1 MLTLAPDWR
10 RRRPLPSLRSTIVN
24 KFNDIQARFAAL
36 KSNKLFETFVISVI
50 LVSALVI
57 GASTYDFQPVVLK
70 VFGVLDVAVTLFFL
84 AEITVRMLAEGSVRR
99 FFSQG
104 WNVFDFVI
112 VVASLIPVEESQM
125 ALLGRLLRIFRLL
138 RLVSIIPELRVL
150 LNAFVSAIPRM
161 GYVSLLMFIIFYI
174 YAAVGS
180 IIFQDINP
188 TLWDN
193 ISIAMLTLFRVATF
207 EDWTDVM
214 YETMAVYPL
223 SWVYY
228 LSFIFIVAFVFLNM
242 MIGIVLETLQKEH
255 ERMDQETGE
264 GEAGEVHWIREHTE
278 AMEQRMARIESL
290 LERRLTAG
298 ADVQR
303 PPEALAGETG
313 SGSGERP

>member
-1 MLTLAPDWR
+1 VT
-10 RRRPLPSLRSTIVN
+10 N
-24 KFNDIQARFAAL
+24 FGDIQARFIAL
-36 KSNKLFETFVISVI
+36 KNNKLFETFVITVI
-50 LVSALVI
+50 IVSALVI
-57 GASTYDFQPVVLK
+57 GASTYDFRPGVLR

-84 AEITVRMLAEGSVRR
+84 AEIIVRMLADGSLRR

-125 ALLGRLLRIFRLL
+125 ALLGRLLRIFRVL

-161 GYVSLLMFIIFYI
+161 GYVSLLMFVIFYI

-180 IIFQDINP
+180 IIFHGINP

-223 SWVYY
+223 SWIYY

-278 AMEQRMARIESL
+278 AIEERMARIESL
-290 LERRLTAG
+290 LERYLTAG

-303 PPEALAGETG
+303 PPEALADETG
-313 SGSGERP
+313 SGSG